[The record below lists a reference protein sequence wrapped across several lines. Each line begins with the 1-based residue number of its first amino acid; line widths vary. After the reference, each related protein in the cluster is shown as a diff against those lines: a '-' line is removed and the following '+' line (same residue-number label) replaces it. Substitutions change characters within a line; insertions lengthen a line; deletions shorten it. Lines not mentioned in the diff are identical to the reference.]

1 MKKLSPQNTEADEEA
16 KGRIPEDH
24 YPTKNTASWSLH
36 AQPKTERHDDEEQK
50 EQQQHH
56 EKRARRKRS
65 LRRTRSQREESY
77 QIPI

>member
-1 MKKLSPQNTEADEEA
+1 M
-16 KGRIPEDH
+16 
-24 YPTKNTASWSLH
+24 WSVH

-50 EQQQHH
+50 EQPELH

-77 QIPI
+77 QIPIYKPNQRERRQSKVRN